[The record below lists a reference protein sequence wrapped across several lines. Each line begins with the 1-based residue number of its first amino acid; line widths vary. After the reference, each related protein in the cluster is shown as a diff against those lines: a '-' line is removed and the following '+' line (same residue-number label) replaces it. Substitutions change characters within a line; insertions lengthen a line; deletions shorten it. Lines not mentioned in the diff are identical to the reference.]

1 MTQLGIIGIGSLG
14 TALLRA
20 ASKFAPDIS
29 LVASSRKPSR
39 IEVLRRDIPAL
50 KSATSEEL
58 ASQCDLVLLC
68 VSPEA
73 YLPLVERIA
82 GHLKP
87 TTVLVSVTN
96 SVSLDTIGQRVAVPV
111 VKIIPTMAHIVGR
124 GNVLLIAGPRVRS
137 EHMESVAA
145 VFARFSKPIVIDPS
159 DDRAASNISG
169 SALALFA
176 ALADSFVTV
185 NASRSRRLDRRA
197 LDGMMAETLGAIAAL
212 VEAGYSWGDIVGT
225 TATPGGMTEAALNVL
240 MSQFPQIASAMVDV
254 TFAKQAEIQSR
265 DSASDQSA
273 S

>member
-1 MTQLGIIGIGSLG
+1 MTQLGIIGTGSLG

-20 ASKFAPDIS
+20 ASRFAPEIV
-29 LVASSRKPSR
+29 LVASNREPSR
-39 IEVLRRDIPAL
+39 IETLRREIPAL
-50 KSATSEEL
+50 KAATPEEL
-58 ASQCDLVLLC
+58 ARECDLVLLC
-68 VSPEA
+68 VSPEV

-96 SVSLDTIGQRVAVPV
+96 SVSLDTISQRVAVPV
-111 VKIIPTMAHIVGR
+111 VKIIPTMAHVVGR
-124 GNVLLIAGPRVRS
+124 GNVLLIAGPRARS
-137 EHMESVAA
+137 EHMDSVAA

-176 ALADSFVTV
+176 ALADSFVSV
-185 NASRSRRLDRRA
+185 NASRTGKLDRRA
-197 LDGMMAETLGAIAAL
+197 LDGMMTETLGAIAAL
-212 VEAGYSWGDIVGT
+212 VEAGYSWSDIVRT
-225 TATPGGMTEAALNVL
+225 TATRGGMTEAALNVM
-240 MSQFPQIASAMVDV
+240 MSQFPEIASAMVDV

-265 DSASDQSA
+265 DCASVQSA

>member
-1 MTQLGIIGIGSLG
+1 MTQLGIIGTGSLG

-20 ASKFAPDIS
+20 ASKFAPEIF
-29 LVASSRKPSR
+29 LVASSREPSR
-39 IEVLRRDIPAL
+39 IETLRHEIPAL
-50 KSATSEEL
+50 KAATPEKL
-58 ASQCDLVLLC
+58 ASECDLVLLC

-73 YLPLVERIA
+73 YLPLVDRIA

-87 TTVLVSVTN
+87 RTILVSVTN
-96 SVSLDTIGQRVAVPV
+96 SVSLETIGRRVAVPV

-124 GNVLLIAGPRVRS
+124 GNVLLIAGPLARS
-137 EHMESVAA
+137 EHMGSVAA

-176 ALADSFVTV
+176 ALADSFVTA
-185 NASRSRRLDRRA
+185 NASRATKLDRRA
-197 LDGMMAETLGAIAAL
+197 LDGMMTETLGAIATL
-212 VEAGYSWGDIVGT
+212 MEAGYSWSEIVRT
-225 TATPGGMTEAALNVL
+225 TATRGGMTEAALNVM
-240 MSQFPQIASAMVDV
+240 MSQFPEIASGMVDV

-265 DSASDQSA
+265 DCASVQPA